1 LKINFNIIV
10 QPNQRLPSGLFPS
23 GYTTKFCLYFSLL
36 TRAAQKKSLNTGAVC
51 KQNDS
56 VTRLLNSQTTYEMI
70 LFNGQ
75 FWFTV
80 FKQPFVLDGFT
91 CDSHTCKVLL
101 DMRIRFDAL
110 WMNIT
115 TFTVGIH
122 AKKLGQ
128 G

>member
-1 LKINFNIIV
+1 MLTLLSNQINVYQVVFFLQDI
-10 QPNQRLPSGLFPS
+10 RLNFVCISH
-23 GYTTKFCLYFSLL
+23 YSLVL
-36 TRAAQKKSLNTGAVC
+36 HKKKSLNTGAVC

-75 FWFTV
+75 LWFTV